1 MIRHAFLVLAC
12 LSAPGAAGAQA
23 PPPAEPIQPAPVTA
37 SPTDAW
43 ERAMQD
49 MRPLTP
55 EDIDKFIQ
63 RLGPNAR
70 IRI

>member
-1 MIRHAFLVLAC
+1 LIRHVFLILAC
-12 LSAPGAAGAQA
+12 LSAPSAAGAQA
-23 PPPAEPIQPAPVTA
+23 APPTEPIQPAPVTA

-43 ERAMQD
+43 QRAMQD
-49 MRPLTP
+49 MRPVTP

-70 IRI
+70 ARM